1 LGGGEVEVVDR
12 SQCRVAESADQ
23 AEDLQLVADV
33 EVVGGLVEQVQV
45 AALGEG
51 AGDEDA
57 LLLPT
62 GERGVA
68 ALVGAGHADPRQR
81 VAADRAVLA
90 GVAVQ
95 RSLVRGAAE
104 RDDLL
109 DREVLVGEACATT
122 ATRRAAPSRAGATGR
137 RRRG

>member
-1 LGGGEVEVVDR
+1 MDR

-33 EVVGGLVEQVQV
+33 EVVGGLVEQVQ
-45 AALGEG
+45 LGEG

-109 DREVLVGEACATT
+109 DREVHVGGACATT